1 MSETILKMSETIHKM
16 SETIYQQPTQ
26 QSSILLRPLVL
37 PSAGACSSRTAAKFW
52 GLFRIGPWTSI
63 FKPFWNLATD
73 LVNAWEVESVG
84 IQMGEW
90 GGELLRFPG

>member
-1 MSETILKMSETIHKM
+1 MYKMF
-16 SETIYQQPTQ
+16 ETIYKQPTQ
-26 QSSILLRPLVL
+26 QISILLQLLMFPK
-37 PSAGACSSRTAAKFW
+37 AGACSSRSAAKFW